1 MIEASQKM
9 ISEQNNNPIVNIHLK
24 LEIKTLQDAPRDPDR
39 LEQLLQ
45 SKERQNEEECT
56 LKTHKGWL

>member
-9 ISEQNNNPIVNIHLK
+9 ISEQNNPIINEHFELK
-24 LEIKTLQDAPRDPDR
+24 INTLQNAPRDPDR